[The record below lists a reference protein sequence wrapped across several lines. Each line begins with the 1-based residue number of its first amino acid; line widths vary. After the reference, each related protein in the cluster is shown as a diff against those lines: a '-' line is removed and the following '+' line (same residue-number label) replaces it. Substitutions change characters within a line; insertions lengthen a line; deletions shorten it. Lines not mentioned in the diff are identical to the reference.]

1 MARYLD
7 NDVTIV
13 PVLGNK
19 STLFSVRGNIS
30 TPCPFLRF
38 THIICAFFYP
48 YQSLNR
54 RSKRKQVYKLISRC
68 RVSTDSDEQATS
80 YEAQVEHY
88 TEFIQK
94 NPEWE
99 FAGIYADDGI
109 SGTNTK
115 NRDEFNRMIEE
126 CEAGNID
133 MIITKS
139 ISRFARNTLDCL
151 KYIRQ
156 LKEKNIPVFFE
167 KEAINTMDAKGEVL
181 ITIMAS
187 LAQQESQSLSQN
199 VKLGLQFRYQNGQVQ
214 VNHNHFLG
222 YTKDADGNLIID
234 PEQAEVVKRIYR
246 EYLEGSSMDKIAAGL
261 EKDGILTGA
270 GKTKWWAS
278 TVKKILTNEKYI
290 GDALLQKTYTTD
302 FLNKTRVKNNG
313 IVPQYYVEGNHE
325 AIIPKD
331 IYLQV
336 QEELVRRRV
345 VKTSAN
351 GKKRSYSCN
360 HCFAQIVV
368 CGDCGEMFRRI
379 HWNNRGCK
387 SIVWRCISRLEPG
400 LECHARTVNE
410 TILEDVV
417 VQAINKLLGDKS
429 TYQAQLQ
436 QNIAKVIREAQ
447 QTTADGIDERLQELQ
462 KELLKKANNK
472 EAYDE
477 IADEIFKLREQRQQ
491 NTVDTA
497 ARDAQIG
504 RINELQDYIKDQ
516 DATLTEF
523 DEALVKRWLKQI
535 TVFED
540 HFTVKLKSGL
550 TIDIEG

>member
-1 MARYLD
+1 MGNVMVIPARRQ
-7 NDVTIV
+7 V
-13 PVLGNK
+13 GNTARQQEDK
-19 STLFSVRGNIS
+19 
-30 TPCPFLRF
+30 PKLRV
-38 THIICAFFYP
+38 AAY
-48 YQSLNR
+48 
-54 RSKRKQVYKLISRC
+54 C

-88 TEFIQK
+88 TEYIQK

-115 NRDEFNRMIEE
+115 NREEFNRMIEE

-167 KEAINTMDAKGEVL
+167 KEAINTMDSKGEVL
-181 ITIMAS
+181 LTIMAS

-222 YTKDADGNLIID
+222 YTKDEKGNLVID

-246 EYLEGSSMDKIAAGL
+246 EYLEGYSMDKIAKGL
-261 EKDGILTGA
+261 EEDGILTGA
-270 GKTKWWAS
+270 GKTKWWTS
-278 TVKKILTNEKYI
+278 TINKILRNEKYI

-331 IYLQV
+331 IFLRV

-351 GKKRSYSCN
+351 GKKRSYSCK
-360 HCFAQIVV
+360 HCFAQIVI
-368 CGDCGEMFRRI
+368 CGECGEMFRRI

-387 SIVWRCISRLEPG
+387 SIVWRCISRLEPTCQ
-400 LECHARTVNE
+400 ECHARTVNE
-410 TILEDVV
+410 TVLENVV
-417 VQAINKLLGDKS
+417 VQAINTLLGEKS

-436 QNIAKVIREAQ
+436 QNIAKVIRDAKK
-447 QTTADGIDERLQELQ
+447 TTADGIDEQLLELQ

-477 IADEIFKLREQRQQ
+477 IADRIFRLREQRWKC
-491 NTVDTA
+491 TVDTA
-497 ARDAQIG
+497 ARDAQIA
-504 RINELQDYIKDQ
+504 RINDLQDFIKEQ
-516 DATLTEF
+516 RTNLAEF
-523 DEALVKRWLKQI
+523 NESLAKRWLGQI
-535 TVFED
+535 TVWGNY
-540 HFTVKLKSGL
+540 FTVELKSGL
-550 TIDIEG
+550 KIDIEG

>member
-1 MARYLD
+1 
-7 NDVTIV
+7 
-13 PVLGNK
+13 
-19 STLFSVRGNIS
+19 
-30 TPCPFLRF
+30 
-38 THIICAFFYP
+38 
-48 YQSLNR
+48 
-54 RSKRKQVYKLISRC
+54 
-68 RVSTDSDEQATS
+68 
-80 YEAQVEHY
+80 
-88 TEFIQK
+88 
-94 NPEWE
+94 
-99 FAGIYADDGI
+99 
-109 SGTNTK
+109 
-115 NRDEFNRMIEE
+115 
-126 CEAGNID
+126 
-133 MIITKS
+133 
-139 ISRFARNTLDCL
+139 
-151 KYIRQ
+151 
-156 LKEKNIPVFFE
+156 
-167 KEAINTMDAKGEVL
+167 
-181 ITIMAS
+181 
-187 LAQQESQSLSQN
+187 
-199 VKLGLQFRYQNGQVQ
+199 
-214 VNHNHFLG
+214 
-222 YTKDADGNLIID
+222 
-234 PEQAEVVKRIYR
+234 
-246 EYLEGSSMDKIAAGL
+246 MDKIAAGL

-472 EAYDE
+472 EACSCR
-477 IADEIFKLREQRQQ
+477 KLRKGSGHRSGQSMAWKERGGRQPQRDHRCLQQ
-491 NTVDTA
+491 PQA
-497 ARDAQIG
+497 SRQ
-504 RINELQDYIKDQ
+504 RI
-516 DATLTEF
+516 
-523 DEALVKRWLKQI
+523 
-535 TVFED
+535 
-540 HFTVKLKSGL
+540 
-550 TIDIEG
+550 

>member
-1 MARYLD
+1 M
-7 NDVTIV
+7 
-13 PVLGNK
+13 GNVMIIPAK
-19 STLFSVRGNIS
+19 RQVGNTS
-30 TPCPFLRF
+30 RRQEDKPKLRV
-38 THIICAFFYP
+38 AAY
-48 YQSLNR
+48 
-54 RSKRKQVYKLISRC
+54 C

-80 YEAQVEHY
+80 YETQVEHY
-88 TEFIQK
+88 TEYIKK

-115 NRDEFNRMIEE
+115 KREEFNRMIEA
-126 CEAGNID
+126 CKAGEID

-151 KYIRQ
+151 KYIRM
-156 LKEKNIPVFFE
+156 LKDKNIPVFFE

-181 ITIMAS
+181 LTIMAS

-199 VKLGLQFRYQNGQVQ
+199 VKMGLQFRYQNGQVQ

-222 YTKDADGNLIID
+222 YTKDREGNLVID

-246 EYLEGSSMDKIAAGL
+246 EYLEGSSMDKIAKGL

-270 GKTKWWAS
+270 GKKKWWTS
-278 TVKKILTNEKYI
+278 TINKILRNEKYI

-313 IVPQYYVEGNHE
+313 IVPQYYVENNHE

-331 IYLQV
+331 IFLRV

-360 HCFAQIVV
+360 HCFAQLVI
-368 CGDCGEMFRRI
+368 CGECGEMFRRI

-387 SIVWRCISRLEPG
+387 SIVWRCLSRLEATG
-400 LECHARTVNE
+400 LECHSRTVNE
-410 TILEDVV
+410 KVLESVV
-417 VQAINKLLGDKS
+417 LEAINRLLGDKAA
-429 TYQAQLQ
+429 YQAQLQ
-436 QNIAKVIREAQ
+436 QNIAQVIRDANKS
-447 QTTADGIDERLQELQ
+447 TAEKIDEQLMALQ
-462 KELLKKANNK
+462 KELLQKANNK

-477 IADEIFKLREQRQQ
+477 IAEQIFTLREQRRQ

-497 ARDAQIG
+497 ARDAQIE
-504 RINELQDYIKDQ
+504 RITALQDFINQ
-516 DATLTEF
+516 QNAMLTDFE
-523 DEALVKRWLKQI
+523 ETLVKCWLKQI
-535 TVFED
+535 IVCDD
-540 HFTVKLKSGL
+540 HFTVELKSGL
-550 TIDIEG
+550 KIDIEG